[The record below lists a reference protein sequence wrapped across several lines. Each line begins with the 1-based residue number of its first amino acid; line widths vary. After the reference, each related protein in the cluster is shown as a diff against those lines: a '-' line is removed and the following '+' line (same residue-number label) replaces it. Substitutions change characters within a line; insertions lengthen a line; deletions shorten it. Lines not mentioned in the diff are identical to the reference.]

1 MSNKVNNIPQHKT
14 IQATPN
20 TPDTGFGKIYIK
32 NDKLWYG
39 LDDLGVETLLSGG
52 GGGGGIA
59 LIDLSAVLPL
69 TYDNSTGSFS
79 INQSSGSSDGFLTLG
94 DWTTFNNKVAGSG
107 TSDTITK
114 WTNSNPSTIGDSC
127 IKENTA
133 GQSISVGTLATPTY
147 QTPFLT
153 QTTGTHY
160 LGGWFANTHVYS
172 GDKIGIIVDTQG
184 NTSGRIVGIEN
195 RAGSQQSPP
204 VDINIGIF
212 TRLGLSSSSL
222 QDYGLYVDSDVTN
235 NTFANIGAYIKS
247 ANNGTGGK
255 YSVQLR
261 DGSEAAG
268 KFLKSITV
276 DGKAN
281 WANITAAD
289 VAGTVGVT
297 TGTNNYVAKFT
308 PNGTTIGNSQ
318 IRDDGTK
325 IGINSAPE
333 VGSKIY
339 IISDQTTGIN
349 LNSNVSNINTAV
361 GINLSVSG
369 TNNLANTGIVSTVS
383 GGNSATIG
391 VQGSASSSTGVNKGI
406 EGIAS
411 GTSTNIGL
419 RGYAVG
425 GSSNY
430 SIQLQDGTQTVAG
443 RFLKNMNTSGQA
455 NWANITAADVS
466 GVQGS
471 LTLTTIG
478 SSGEATLVGN
488 TLNIPQY
495 SGGGG
500 GGLTWPAHIEYDE
513 TDKTLWN
520 NGKGNITTNT
530 SYGQS
535 ALSTITSGYENSA
548 FGNTALF
555 KNTSGKWN
563 SAFGNNS
570 LTENTTGGRNSAF
583 GSDTMAATTTGSV
596 NSAFGYQ
603 ALLVNTIGDS
613 NTVIGAYSG
622 AAITTGSLNTGVGQI
637 SLQQLT
643 TGIYNT
649 AIGYSAASSL
659 TTGEYNISVGYSAS
673 PFPTKSSNVIIGVQ
687 ASSNY
692 DACVILGREA
702 QSNANNQF
710 VVGSSSYNVGALTT
724 ESVTANATWSVKIN
738 GQLCKILIN
747 R

>member
-14 IQATPN
+14 IQSTPG

-114 WTNSNPSTIGDSC
+114 WTNSNTIGDSC

-153 QTTGTHY
+153 QTTDTHY

-172 GDKIGIIVDTQG
+172 GNKIGIIVDTQG

-212 TRLGLSSSSL
+212 THLGLSSSSL

-247 ANNGTGGK
+247 SNSGTGGK

-281 WANITAAD
+281 W
-289 VAGTVGVT
+289 
-297 TGTNNYVAKFT
+297 
-308 PNGTTIGNSQ
+308 S
-318 IRDDGTK
+318 
-325 IGINSAPE
+325 
-333 VGSKIY
+333 
-339 IISDQTTGIN
+339 N
-349 LNSNVSNINTAV
+349 LQVS
-361 GINLSVSG
+361 
-369 TNNLANTGIVSTVS
+369 
-383 GGNSATIG
+383 
-391 VQGSASSSTGVNKGI
+391 
-406 EGIAS
+406 
-411 GTSTNIGL
+411 
-419 RGYAVG
+419 
-425 GSSNY
+425 
-430 SIQLQDGTQTVAG
+430 
-443 RFLKNMNTSGQA
+443 
-455 NWANITAADVS
+455 DVS
-466 GVQGS
+466 GAQGS
-471 LTLTTIG
+471 LTLTTTG
-478 SSGEATLVGN
+478 SSGAATLIGT

-500 GGLTWPAHIEYDE
+500 GGGVSGSG
-513 TDKTLWN
+513 TLNLIPKWTPNGTTLGDSQINDDATRIWVGQYSGGVKFNVYN
-520 NGKGNITTNT
+520 NT
-530 SYGQS
+530 
-535 ALSTITSGYENSA
+535 
-548 FGNTALF
+548 
-555 KNTSGKWN
+555 
-563 SAFGNNS
+563 
-570 LTENTTGGRNSAF
+570 LTEDFSRLNINSF
-583 GSDTMAATTTGSV
+583 G
-596 NSAFGYQ
+596 F
-603 ALLVNTIGDS
+603 L
-613 NTVIGAYSG
+613 
-622 AAITTGSLNTGVGQI
+622 
-637 SLQQLT
+637 
-643 TGIYNT
+643 
-649 AIGYSAASSL
+649 
-659 TTGEYNISVGYSAS
+659 
-673 PFPTKSSNVIIGVQ
+673 KK
-687 ASSNY
+687 
-692 DACVILGREA
+692 
-702 QSNANNQF
+702 NN
-710 VVGSSSYNVGALTT
+710 
-724 ESVTANATWSVKIN
+724 K
-738 GQLCKILIN
+738 LIFFE
-747 R
+747 RYLRKL